1 MSIKELK
8 TWEEDNKVY
17 VYVSVEEWNEP
28 RFPKILIETTD
39 LLKLLEEK
47 KIKVG
52 ACLQSSKIKNT
63 RSHTSQA
70 TWVFEKKSVDKPKKQ
85 VILKEEKPKTTRR
98 RRTKKASTED

>member
-52 ACLQSSKIKNT
+52 ACLQSPKIKNT

-70 TWVFEKKSVDKPKKQ
+70 TWIFQKKSVDKPKKQ
-85 VILKEEKPKTTRR
+85 VILKEEKPKTTRQ
-98 RRTKKASTED
+98 RRTKKASTEE